1 MALSN
6 VSFRME
12 EDLKVAMKETCNE
25 LGMDMTTA
33 FVIYAKKLTR
43 EKRIPFDVA
52 VDPFYDESNREALR
66 KSMKQLR
73 EGRTVIKTMDD
84 LKAME

>member
-6 VSFRME
+6 VSFRMG